1 LLTKLSHMK
10 TNEPV
15 EIFSNHILSKKVVNM
30 CKLQLNCNDYPSHKK
45 HFWLKI
51 RSSFM
56 GYIVVNNVHFN
67 KTSSTFV

>member
-1 LLTKLSHMK
+1 MLTKLSHMK